1 MADSDGQV
9 KIIIDT
15 NAKEVLKDMNSVN
28 KAFNKNADT
37 MKNATSATNG
47 YEQAVQDNIKL
58 LREAA
63 LGGNQNTE
71 AFKKLAAQTREYK
84 KALENANAQVEKAIS
99 TNNNAKNGFNR
110 QNSAME
116 NLLGAAKK
124 LAGAYIGLQT
134 IKTVINYS
142 AQAVEAF
149 RTQERAVLQLDQTL
163 QNAGVYTYEYSQQI
177 QRLASEIQS
186 YSNYGDE
193 AIIKAQALAQ
203 AYIGNI
209 KITEG
214 LTKAT
219 IDFAAATGMD
229 LESAFTLVGKSIGSQ
244 TNALGRYGI
253 SLEKGMTESQKMEAI
268 QRQLGQRYEGTAK
281 QVANASTQLSNAFGD
296 LKEAVGRVLN
306 PAVESAQKALTSL
319 VVSITN
325 ALSKMEDAV
334 DAINGRTVQSQ
345 LDKASGML
353 AEAEKYRALA
363 AKEEARAAALMGKGP
378 TSGIL
383 ARVESYKKHAQ
394 EFEAAAN
401 RAKNKAKELQVQLSK
416 NNTPTKLNDDFGVGG
431 LDNTKVIKDNYEK
444 LQDAVQSARREI
456 ELAAVAH
463 GTSSVEVQNA
473 FVKYNQLNS
482 QLSSINNLFNTEKQ
496 KVDETKTE
504 FQQLNEKIAATKQRL
519 QELYL
524 TEGQS
529 ENFFGAKNELVQLE
543 TILQDMNTAISS
555 RVGLDWE
562 NVSNSIRSNLSSAL
576 LTPLQEGESA
586 FNRLATIGLNAVQ
599 LIGQEIIKNLLQ
611 QITLERTLLAIKTA
625 GRAIRALFSF
635 GTSEVVSGGIEAA
648 ASVVAANGA
657 AFQNGNVIPFAKG
670 GVVSKPTI
678 FPMANGGTG
687 LMGEAGAEAVMPL
700 RRMSNGRLGVEASDD
715 GNGKAVQVNI
725 YNQSNSQVETR
736 QRDDGSMDII
746 IKRVNEAL
754 MNERTSSGFRAA
766 YQREDRKGLQAV

>member
-9 KIIIDT
+9 KIIFET

-28 KAFNKNADT
+28 KAFSKNADT
-37 MKNATSATNG
+37 MKNATSATSA
-47 YEQAVQDNIKL
+47 YEQVVQDNIKL

-71 AFKKLAAQTREYK
+71 AFKKLAAQTKEYK
-84 KALENANAQVEKAIS
+84 QALENANAQVEKAIGS
-99 TNNNAKNGFNR
+99 NDRQNNA
-110 QNSAME
+110 ME
-116 NLLGAAKK
+116 GLAGAAKK
-124 LAGAYIGLQT
+124 LAGAYIGLQS
-134 IKTVINYS
+134 IRAVINYS

-163 QNAGVYTYEYSQQI
+163 QNAGVYTNEYSQHI
-177 QRLASEIQS
+177 QKLASEIQS

-203 AYIGNI
+203 AYIGNT
-209 KITEG
+209 KITDG

-253 SLEKGMTESQKMEAI
+253 SLEKGMTDSQKMEAI
-268 QRQLGQRYEGTAK
+268 QRQLGQRYEGTAT

-319 VVSITN
+319 IVSITN
-325 ALSKMEDAV
+325 ALSKMSDAV

-363 AKEEARAAALMGKGP
+363 AKEEARAAALMGKRP

-383 ARVESYKKHAQ
+383 ARAESYKKQAL

-401 RAKNKAKELQVQLSK
+401 RAKNKAEEFQKQLDK
-416 NNTPTKLNDDFGVGG
+416 NNNNNPTKITDDFGLGG
-431 LDNTKVIKDNYEK
+431 SSTSTGSAKVIKDDYEK
-444 LQDAVQSARREI
+444 LQAAVQSARREI

-496 KVDETKTE
+496 KVDETKGAYAQLQERISNLKTE
-504 FQQLNEKIAATKQRL
+504 LLNLGAEGGIGTSQFEQLKNEYIAAMDEIRNIDKG
-519 QELYL
+519 L
-524 TEGQS
+524 TDTMG
-529 ENFFGAKNELVQLE
+529 K
-543 TILQDMNTAISS
+543 
-555 RVGLDWE
+555 DWD
-562 NVSNSIRSNLSSAL
+562 NVSKSISSAL
-576 LTPLQEGESA
+576 GSTLTSALQGGQNALQTFSSI
-586 FNRLATIGLNAVQ
+586 ATS
-599 LIGQEIIKNLLQ
+599 LLQ
-611 QITLERTLLAIKTA
+611 QVLNKMIEMAIIKPIIDSFTGGTGGTIFSA
-625 GRAIRALFSF
+625 FGGLFSKH
-635 GTSEVVSGGIEAA
+635 
-648 ASVVAANGA
+648 ANGDV
-657 AFQNGNVIPFAKG
+657 FQNGNVIPFAKG

-700 RRMSNGRLGVEASDD
+700 RRMSNGRLGVEASND

-754 MNERTSSGFRAA
+754 MNERTSSGFRTA